1 MVRRSPRIDV
11 TSSTLAETLLGIE
24 TESLRSTRTDLSGS
38 TLAETLLGIE
48 TSAYALDAE
57 SQKRSTLAETLL
69 GIETYWILIRIFRIF
84 VPLWLKP
91 F

>member
-1 MVRRSPRIDV
+1 M
-11 TSSTLAETLLGIE
+11 
-24 TESLRSTRTDLSGS
+24 GS

-48 TSAYALDAE
+48 TRHRQSHHF
-57 SQKRSTLAETLL
+57 QGKGSTLAETLL
-69 GIETYWILIRIFRIF
+69 GIETRVMDPWEEFHG

>member
-1 MVRRSPRIDV
+1 MKPKK
-11 TSSTLAETLLGIE
+11 
-24 TESLRSTRTDLSGS
+24 GS

-48 TSAYALDAE
+48 TPMMNSIALL
-57 SQKRSTLAETLL
+57 SR
-69 GIETYWILIRIFRIF
+69 

>member
-1 MVRRSPRIDV
+1 M
-11 TSSTLAETLLGIE
+11 E
-24 TESLRSTRTDLSGS
+24 DLVKDRDIGS

-48 TSAYALDAE
+48 TTCIAAVIGG
-57 SQKRSTLAETLL
+57 ETSI
-69 GIETYWILIRIFRIF
+69 G